1 MCSSQ
6 VDVIQDV
13 ASAVVSSRWL
23 ELQAGQSLQACL
35 YCRSCLAAIPVRHL
49 DAGDAGQHVRYSHKF
64 APALAARAQSNGH
77 VRFALEIQLHVI
89 LVLESPL

>member
-1 MCSSQ
+1 MCFFS

-23 ELQAGQSLQACL
+23 ELQIGQQLQACL
-35 YCRSCLAAIPVRHL
+35 YCRSLSTILVRHVDSD
-49 DAGDAGQHVRYSHKF
+49 DADQHVRYSHEF